1 VKERTGPDACPL
13 NSLYWDFL
21 IRHRTRFEGNPRMAQ
36 MYRTHDKMEAG
47 VRRDLQAQAKRF
59 LAHLEAHGT
68 DRDFS

>member
-1 VKERTGPDACPL
+1 
-13 NSLYWDFL
+13 
-21 IRHRTRFEGNPRMAQ
+21 
-36 MYRTHDKMEAG
+36 MEAG